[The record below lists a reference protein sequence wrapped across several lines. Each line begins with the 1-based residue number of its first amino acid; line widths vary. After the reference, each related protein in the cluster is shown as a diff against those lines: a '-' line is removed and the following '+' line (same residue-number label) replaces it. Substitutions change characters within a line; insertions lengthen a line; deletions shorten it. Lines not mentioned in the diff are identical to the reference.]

1 MTSDKLENQSDG
13 SENHS
18 DLSSDNFDSDNE
30 SGRESVAT
38 EIDEEP
44 IFDKTDIA
52 KAVGEVD
59 LTGFHDVCRK
69 ILRKQIP
76 EGCKSGIL
84 CKNKMSTAADRRAG
98 EKDRK
103 KKNRAE
109 SKKKRNWE
117 NLAREKPD
125 NIGANPIDR
134 NLESIAKRGV
144 VDFFNAIEKHQIE
157 LKRKLEDAGPTEL
170 RKSKVIKSTTEKD
183 IIEKIDD
190 QQKRVPKVQKKWSVL
205 STDDAALLGGELD
218 DEPMD
223 E

>member
-76 EGCKSGIL
+76 EGCKSGNIL
-84 CKNKMSTAADRRAG
+84 K
-98 EKDRK
+98 
-103 KKNRAE
+103 
-109 SKKKRNWE
+109 
-117 NLAREKPD
+117 
-125 NIGANPIDR
+125 
-134 NLESIAKRGV
+134 
-144 VDFFNAIEKHQIE
+144 
-157 LKRKLEDAGPTEL
+157 
-170 RKSKVIKSTTEKD
+170 
-183 IIEKIDD
+183 
-190 QQKRVPKVQKKWSVL
+190 
-205 STDDAALLGGELD
+205 
-218 DEPMD
+218 
-223 E
+223 